1 MSIESITA
9 RILQEAKDEA
19 ENMKKQAESERD
31 ALLSGA
37 AQEAE
42 TVKKQMAAKAED
54 DAKVLGER
62 RNSVAELEARKL
74 RLSAKQ
80 EMIDRSFEEA
90 AKLLA
95 DMPAKEYQAFLLDL
109 LAPYR
114 TQPGEVLLNEKD
126 RKAYGKAL
134 EEALRES
141 PLAVAEETVPIQ
153 GGLILRQGS
162 VSLNASLEKLM
173 ETQKK
178 QITAEIA
185 AVLFSC

>member
-19 ENMKKQAESERD
+19 EQWMKQTESERD
-31 ALLSGA
+31 ALLAGA
-37 AQEAE
+37 AEEAE
-42 TVKKQMAAKAED
+42 AAKKEMAVKAEE

-62 RNSVAELEARKL
+62 RNSVAELEARKM

-95 DMPAKEYQAFLLDL
+95 GMPEKEYQAFLMEL
-109 LAPYR
+109 LTPYQA
-114 TQPGEVLLNEKD
+114 QPGEILLNEKD
-126 RKAYGKAL
+126 KKAYG
-134 EEALRES
+134 EALTEALKES
-141 PLAVAEETVPIQ
+141 PLSVSEETVSIQ
-153 GGLILRQGS
+153 GGFILRQGS
-162 VSLNASLEKLM
+162 VALNASLEKLM

-185 AVLFSC
+185 AVLFS

>member
-19 ENMKKQAESERD
+19 EHLKKQAEAEKD
-31 ALLSGA
+31 TLLAKA
-37 AQEAE
+37 AEEAE
-42 TVKKQMAAKAED
+42 AVKKETAAKAVE

-90 AKLLA
+90 AAQLA
-95 DMPAKEYQAFLLDL
+95 GMPAAEYQAFLLGL
-109 LAPYR
+109 VEPYR
-114 TQPGEVLLNEKD
+114 AEPGEILLNEKD
-126 RKAYGKAL
+126 HKAYGKAL
-134 EEALRES
+134 EEALKDS

-153 GGLILRQGS
+153 GGMILRQGC

-185 AVLFSC
+185 GVLFS

>member
-19 ENMKKQAESERD
+19 EQLMKQTESERD
-31 ALLSGA
+31 ALLAGA
-37 AQEAE
+37 AEEAE
-42 TVKKQMAAKAED
+42 AAKTEVAAKAKE

-62 RNSVAELEARKL
+62 RSSVAELEARKL

-90 AKLLA
+90 VKLLA
-95 DMPAKEYQAFLLDL
+95 GMPEKEYQAFLMEL
-109 LAPYR
+109 LAPYQ
-114 TQPGEVLLNEKD
+114 TQPGEILLNEKD
-126 RKAYGKAL
+126 KKAYGKAL
-134 EEALRES
+134 AEALKDS
-141 PLAVAEETVPIQ
+141 PLTISEETAPIQ
-153 GGLILRQGS
+153 GGFILQQGS

-185 AVLFSC
+185 AVLFS